1 MARLRVI
8 KQLNDTTNSDLLQL
22 IKSFIYGERELGD
35 YESGKRYNK
44 HDVVIKYDPDSKRF
58 VIYKCI
64 VNQSSPTWV
73 ESEWEKE
80 TVTNAAFS
88 FSDKLIVHQTQDPND
103 VHNKLW
109 FNDTGTNSNGT
120 INTLIKVKGKN
131 GTYKTLYPESLTK
144 NIFLDEGR
152 SKRLDA
158 KLTELDNEDK
168 FIHSK
173 FLQETMNLITPM
185 DNLLPRSKQQSLM
198 TLLDPSEGEDIMV
211 NGIAARVNGTII
223 V

>member
-1 MARLRVI
+1 M
-8 KQLNDTTNSDLLQL
+8 
-22 IKSFIYGERELGD
+22 
-35 YESGKRYNK
+35 
-44 HDVVIKYDPDSKRF
+44 
-58 VIYKCI
+58 
-64 VNQSSPTWV
+64 
-73 ESEWEKE
+73 
-80 TVTNAAFS
+80 
-88 FSDKLIVHQTQDPND
+88 DKLIVHQTQDPND